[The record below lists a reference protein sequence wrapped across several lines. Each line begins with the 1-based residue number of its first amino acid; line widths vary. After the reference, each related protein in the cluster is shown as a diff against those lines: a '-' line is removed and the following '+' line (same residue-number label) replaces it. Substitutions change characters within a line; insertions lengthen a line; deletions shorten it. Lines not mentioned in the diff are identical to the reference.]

1 MKSLVL
7 LAGCGLGDG
16 SCIEEAILT
25 YLALEKYN
33 CPYQIVA
40 VDMQAASINHITE
53 NTEGDRNVLVESAR
67 IGRGMIQ
74 NLNSVHAE
82 DFDCLIIPGGI
93 GLLNNYG
100 NNSAVRDLVMY
111 FSEHN
116 KPIATMCAGID
127 FLRRLM
133 GNEVLRKE
141 YETLTPTSYCC
152 DTKRNLFYTPA
163 FRMTRSLC
171 DVQKGIDYMIENL
184 VLISN
189 KEQINGYP
197 FSEYSNS
204 KCASI

>member
-1 MKSLVL
+1 MNSLVL

-33 CPYQIVA
+33 CPYQIAA
-40 VDMQAASINHITE
+40 VDMQAVSINHITE
-53 NTEGDRNVLVESAR
+53 DTEDIRNVLVESAR
-67 IGRGMIQ
+67 IGRGVIQ

-82 DFDCLIIPGGI
+82 DFDCLVIPGGI

-100 NNSAVRDLVMY
+100 NNSAVRDLVLY
-111 FSEHN
+111 FLGHN

-127 FLRRLM
+127 FLRRLL

-141 YETLTPTSYCC
+141 YETLTPISYCC

-171 DVQKGIDYMIENL
+171 DVQKGIDVMIEQL
-184 VLISN
+184 VAIMTEESR
-189 KEQINGYP
+189 
-197 FSEYSNS
+197 
-204 KCASI
+204 

>member
-1 MKSLVL
+1 MKSLIL

-16 SCIEEAILT
+16 SCIEETILT

-74 NLNSVHAE
+74 NLNSIHAE

-100 NNSAVRDLVMY
+100 DNRDVRELAMY

-127 FLRRLM
+127 FLRRVF
-133 GNEVLRKE
+133 GNDVLCKE
-141 YETLTPTSYCC
+141 YETLIPDTYCC
-152 DTKRNLFYTPA
+152 NRDRKLFYTPA

-171 DVQKGIDYMIENL
+171 DVRKGIECMIEDL
-184 VLISN
+184 LMTCG
-189 KEQINGYP
+189 E
-197 FSEYSNS
+197 
-204 KCASI
+204 C